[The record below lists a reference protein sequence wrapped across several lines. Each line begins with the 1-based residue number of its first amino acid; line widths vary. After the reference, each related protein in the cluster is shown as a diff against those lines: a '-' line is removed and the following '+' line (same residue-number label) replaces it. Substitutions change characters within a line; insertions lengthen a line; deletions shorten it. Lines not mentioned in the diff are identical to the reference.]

1 MEVGASVW
9 VADAGPETWVEGR
22 VVAKVRDDE
31 GYVSLLAKPEEGHKG
46 RRARRH
52 THIDASHTH

>member
-31 GYVSLLAKPEEGHKG
+31 GLVSLLAKPEEGHRVG
-46 RRARRH
+46 GQEDTH
-52 THIDASHTH
+52 T